1 MTRKA
6 RQFRFHHAGEIT
18 MDSELQLDKS
28 ASHHLLTV
36 LRAGPGDQLE
46 LFNGDGFNYS
56 AVLASGSTAKRAVI
70 SVESRSQN
78 LSEPPL
84 AITLVQAVSRGERM
98 DQYIRQAVE
107 LGATAIQPVY
117 SRHAQKPGDA
127 KRISRKQEHWYKIMI
142 SATEQSGRARVPELH
157 PARSVSSWIEDTDTG
172 LTATPCVVLH
182 PAATN
187 SLGRLDAMQQLSIA
201 IGPES
206 GFDKDEVD
214 TMIAAG
220 AIACRMGPRTLR
232 TETAGPAAIA
242 ILQAIHGDGSK

>member
-6 RQFRFHHAGEIT
+6 RHFRFHQAGEINV
-18 MDSELQLDKS
+18 DSELQLDKS

-36 LRAGPGDQLE
+36 LRASPGDQLE

-56 AVLASGSTAKRAVI
+56 AVLGNGSTAKRAVI
-70 SVESRSQN
+70 TVESRSRN
-78 LSEPPL
+78 LTEPPL

-98 DQYIRQAVE
+98 DQSIRQAVE

-117 SRHAQKPGDA
+117 SRHAQKPGDS
-127 KRISRKQEHWYKIMI
+127 KRVSRKQEHWYKIML
-142 SATEQSGRARVPELH
+142 SAAEQSGRARVPDLH
-157 PARSVSSWIEDTDTG
+157 PARPLSAWIDDVDAG
-172 LTATPCVVLH
+172 PSASPCVVLH
-182 PAATN
+182 PTATN
-187 SLGRLDAMQQLSIA
+187 SLGGLETMQQVSIA

-206 GFDKDEVD
+206 GFDNDEVEN
-214 TMIAAG
+214 MIKAG

-242 ILQAIHGDGSK
+242 IMQAMHGDGS

>member
-6 RQFRFHHAGEIT
+6 RQFRFHHAGEISI
-18 MDSELQLDKS
+18 DSELQLDKS

-70 SVESRSQN
+70 IVESRSQN
-78 LSEPPL
+78 LTEPPL
-84 AITLVQAVSRGERM
+84 TITMVQAISRGERM
-98 DQYIRQAVE
+98 DQSIRQAVE
-107 LGATAIQPVY
+107 LGASAIQPVY
-117 SRHAQKPGDA
+117 SRQAQKPGDA
-127 KRISRKQEHWYKIMI
+127 RRVSRKQEHWYKIMI
-142 SATEQSGRARVPELH
+142 SASEQSGRARVPDLH
-157 PARSVSSWIEDTDTG
+157 PARSLSSWIDTDTG
-172 LTATPCVVLH
+172 LTTTPCIVLH

-187 SLGRLDAMQQLSIA
+187 SLSRLDAMQQFSIA

-206 GFDKDEVD
+206 GFDTDEVD

-242 ILQAIHGDGSK
+242 ILQAMHGDGSK

>member
-6 RQFRFHHAGEIT
+6 RQFRFHHAGEISI
-18 MDSELQLDKS
+18 DSELQLDKS

-56 AVLASGSTAKRAVI
+56 AVLGSGSTAKRAVI
-70 SVESRSQN
+70 IVESRSEN
-78 LSEPPL
+78 LTESPL
-84 AITLVQAVSRGERM
+84 IITMVQAVSRGERM
-98 DQYIRQAVE
+98 DQSIRQAVE
-107 LGATAIQPVY
+107 LGASAIQPVY
-117 SRHAQKPGDA
+117 SRQAQKPGDA
-127 KRISRKQEHWYKIMI
+127 KRVSRKQEHWYKIMI
-142 SATEQSGRARVPELH
+142 SASEQSGRVRIPDLH
-157 PARSVSSWIEDTDTG
+157 PARSLSSWIEDTDTG
-172 LTATPCVVLH
+172 LTTTPCIVLH

-187 SLGRLDAMQQLSIA
+187 SLGRLDAMQQFSIA

-206 GFDKDEVD
+206 GFDTDEVD

-232 TETAGPAAIA
+232 TETAGM
-242 ILQAIHGDGSK
+242 HGDGSK

>member
-6 RQFRFHHAGEIT
+6 RQFRFHHAGEISI
-18 MDSELQLDKS
+18 DSELQLDKS

-56 AVLASGSTAKRAVI
+56 AVLGSGSTAKRAVI
-70 SVESRSQN
+70 IVESRSEN
-78 LSEPPL
+78 LTESPL
-84 AITLVQAVSRGERM
+84 IITMVQAVSRGERM
-98 DQYIRQAVE
+98 DQSIRQAVE
-107 LGATAIQPVY
+107 LGASAIQPVY
-117 SRHAQKPGDA
+117 SRQAQKPGDA
-127 KRISRKQEHWYKIMI
+127 KRVSRKQEHWYKIMI
-142 SATEQSGRARVPELH
+142 SASEQSGRVRIPDLH
-157 PARSVSSWIEDTDTG
+157 PARSLSSWIEDTDTG
-172 LTATPCVVLH
+172 LTTTPCIVLH

-187 SLGRLDAMQQLSIA
+187 SLGRLDAMQQFSIA

-206 GFDKDEVD
+206 GFDTDEVD

-242 ILQAIHGDGSK
+242 ILQAMHGDGSK